1 MTQFTH
7 AMLLRVEG
15 APAAKAAIQDVART
29 TDQLGTA
36 TTRGAT
42 ADREAATAK
51 QANAQAAQRLTTA
64 NRQAAGATGNLVAQF
79 NDIGMMMAAG
89 QNPLQLAVQQGSQIT
104 QVIGPMGAAGA
115 AGALGSA
122 FMGLLNPLSL
132 VTMGVIYAAAEMV
145 QWLSGASEGVLTLEQ
160 RVEAVNDAIDRW
172 RDSSGQSFDEL
183 QERFGALTPE
193 VIALQREITQLR
205 LAEILTA
212 ADEAAR
218 RLSGTLGEG
227 FLASAGGDLRRL
239 LLDNGTVIGTAA
251 ANELRAMFDAVGE
264 ATGFQEQLQA
274 VEALRDRFSEL
285 TGGIWSMSKEQ
296 QAFYASIVDAETA
309 LRAAAAATGEVS
321 AEAERASAAA
331 NQLALR
337 ASAVVSAIASA
348 DGSNL
353 VAAFSAAFP
362 VASQLLGMA
371 QGIIATIGAARAQV
385 EADDS
390 AKTDR
395 LAAQYAQYGAGRVIG
410 ERLVRESSPLYGG
423 RRVIPAPIVPGKG
436 GAGGGGGGAA
446 RDEANALQELITS
459 LEGEIE
465 ALRVQDPIQRELLKH
480 REALAGATEAEKNQV
495 EELIAVRE
503 REAAALEGAKARRE
517 FFEDLGNNALEAL
530 IVKGE
535 SFNDVLKNI
544 AQSLIQAG
552 IQAALFGSGPF
563 GNIFGGTSIMTQLFP
578 GLAAKADGGI
588 INGPG
593 TGRSDSI
600 LTRLSNGEFVVNAKA
615 TARNRHLLEAI
626 NAGSLPGYA
635 TGGMVGGDN
644 RRTAGRNMGGGPS
657 TLVVD
662 VRGAQGNTEIQ
673 EMVRRGVQTG
683 LQLYDREALPRSVQR
698 VSADQK
704 RVN

>member
-1 MTQFTH
+1 MTQLTLS
-7 AMLLRVEG
+7 MLLRAEG
-15 APAAKAAIQDVART
+15 APAAKAAIQDVAT
-29 TDQLGTA
+29 STDRLGTA

-42 ADREAATAK
+42 ADRAAATAK
-51 QANAQAAQRLTTA
+51 QANAQAAQRLTAA
-64 NRQAAGATGNLVAQF
+64 NRQAAGATGNLIAQF

-89 QNPLQLAVQQGSQIT
+89 QNPLQLAVQQGAQIT

-115 AGALGSA
+115 ASALGSA

-132 VTMGVIYAAAEMV
+132 VTLGVIYAGAEMI
-145 QWLSGASEGVLTLEQ
+145 QWLSGAAEGALTLEQ

-193 VIALQREITQLR
+193 VVALQREITQLR
-205 LAEILTA
+205 LADILTA

-218 RLSGTLGEG
+218 KLSGTLGDG
-227 FLASAGGDLRRL
+227 VLASAGGDLRRL

-251 ANELRAMFDAVGE
+251 GNELRAMFDAVGE
-264 ATGFQEQLQA
+264 ATGIQDQLQA
-274 VEALRDRFSEL
+274 VEALGARFVEV
-285 TGGIWSMSKEQ
+285 TGGIQAMSAEQ
-296 QAFYASIVDAETA
+296 RTFYSTILDAESA
-309 LRAAAAATGEVS
+309 LRAAAAATGDVS
-321 AEAERASAAA
+321 AETERASAAA

-337 ASAVVSAIASA
+337 ASAVASAIASA

-353 VAAFSAAFP
+353 VAAFQAAFP
-362 VASQLLGMA
+362 VASQLLGVA
-371 QGIIATIGAARAQV
+371 QGIIATIDAARA
-385 EADDS
+385 A
-390 AKTDR
+390 A
-395 LAAQYAQYGAGRVIG
+395 AAQ
-410 ERLVRESSPLYGG
+410 ESLDQMAIEFSPGGQANLKYGG
-423 RRVIPAPIVPGKG
+423 RTPGGTASQKALEARNRPARLPG
-436 GAGGGGGGAA
+436 GAAGSGGGAAA
-446 RDEANALQELITS
+446 RDEANALQELIAS
-459 LEGEIE
+459 LEDEIE
-465 ALRVQDPIQRELLKH
+465 ALRIQDPIQRELLKH
-480 REALAGATEAEKNQV
+480 REALAGATEAEKQKV

-530 IVKGE
+530 IFKGE
-535 SFNDVLKNI
+535 EFNDVLKNI
-544 AQSLIQAG
+544 GQSLIQAG

-578 GLAAKADGGI
+578 GLAAKAEGGMV
-588 INGPG
+588 NGPG
-593 TGRSDSI
+593 TGTSDSI

>member
-1 MTQFTH
+1 MPPLTQDRNTPRAEGDDRTGTLGLNQSIF
-7 AMLLRVEG
+7 AGAILMRNAVGDLIEG
-15 APAAKAAIQDVART
+15 ATAVGSFGVGVAQERVSSTTAGATPVRYRPGVHRFANSTAGDLITKADIGTACFIVDDNQVART
-29 TDQLGTA
+29 NGTS
-36 TTRGAT
+36 TRSPAGIVDSVDAQGVWVRF
-42 ADREAATAK
+42 DEA
-51 QANAQAAQRLTTA
+51 
-64 NRQAAGATGNLVAQF
+64 
-79 NDIGMMMAAG
+79 
-89 QNPLQLAVQQGSQIT
+89 
-104 QVIGPMGAAGA
+104 
-115 AGALGSA
+115 
-122 FMGLLNPLSL
+122 LSL
-132 VTMGVIYAAAEMV
+132 
-145 QWLSGASEGVLTLEQ
+145 
-160 RVEAVNDAIDRW
+160 
-172 RDSSGQSFDEL
+172 
-183 QERFGALTPE
+183 
-193 VIALQREITQLR
+193 
-205 LAEILTA
+205 
-212 ADEAAR
+212 
-218 RLSGTLGEG
+218 
-227 FLASAGGDLRRL
+227 
-239 LLDNGTVIGTAA
+239 
-251 ANELRAMFDAVGE
+251 
-264 ATGFQEQLQA
+264 
-274 VEALRDRFSEL
+274 
-285 TGGIWSMSKEQ
+285 
-296 QAFYASIVDAETA
+296 
-309 LRAAAAATGEVS
+309 
-321 AEAERASAAA
+321 
-331 NQLALR
+331 
-337 ASAVVSAIASA
+337 
-348 DGSNL
+348 
-353 VAAFSAAFP
+353 
-362 VASQLLGMA
+362 
-371 QGIIATIGAARAQV
+371 
-385 EADDS
+385 
-390 AKTDR
+390 AK
-395 LAAQYAQYGAGRVIG
+395 QYAQYGAGRVIG
-410 ERLVRESSPLYGG
+410 ERLVRESSALYGG

-480 REALAGATEAEKNQV
+480 REALTGATEAEKKQV

-563 GNIFGGTSIMTQLFP
+563 GSIFGGKSVLSMIFP
-578 GLAAKADGGI
+578 ALGAKADGGI